1 MTADLRVV
9 LAEMRERA
17 EGVNAYATTDL
28 PALLDAVEAVL
39 GVVDEWEQVNE
50 EDRAEIT
57 YPQYNATRQFVATV
71 RDAITDALGGTA

>member
-39 GVVDEWEQVNE
+39 GLMQDYERRGRWTL
-50 EDRAEIT
+50 DIRDL
-57 YPQYNATRQFVATV
+57 